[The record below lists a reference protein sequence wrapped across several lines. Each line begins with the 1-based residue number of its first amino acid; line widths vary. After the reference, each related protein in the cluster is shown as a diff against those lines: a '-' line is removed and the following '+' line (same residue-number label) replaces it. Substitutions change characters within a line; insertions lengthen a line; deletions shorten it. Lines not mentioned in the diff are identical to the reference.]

1 MKKKAKRK
9 SKSTTKNLPP
19 IGPTHLSAEYI
30 SLDDLYHA
38 YRKAKVDVF
47 FERSQPMALE
57 FCQYEKNLRHLQQI
71 GIKIPTSLVPMA
83 LFQKDYSYLLYLKKK
98 VIRHISVFQIQMM
111 PGINSLNRQIVVSL
125 QQN

>member
-9 SKSTTKNLPP
+9 SKSTKNLPP

-57 FCQYEKNLRHLQQI
+57 FCQYEKNLALNLNNLREKLTSPSADWYQDPDFI
-71 GIKIPTSLVPMA
+71 G
-83 LFQKDYSYLLYLKKK
+83 SYGSS
-98 VIRHISVFQIQMM
+98 I
-111 PGINSLNRQIVVSL
+111 
-125 QQN
+125 